1 VRQVTITSLKA
12 TGSHNTGQHPTAKK
26 GKHRGKKKKRNTG
39 GGTWEKE
46 QNILDKREKT
56 NEDQVN
62 LKRIPTYKD
71 SVKNNLENS
80 NTEIPEVKIPP

>member
-1 VRQVTITSLKA
+1 VRQVTVTSLKA
-12 TGSHNTGQHPTAKK
+12 TGSHITGQHPTAKK
-26 GKHRGKKKKRNTG
+26 KKHRGKKEKRNTG
-39 GGTWEKE
+39 EGTWEKG

-71 SVKNNLENS
+71 SVNKKFENS

>member
-1 VRQVTITSLKA
+1 VPSFCHKSQSNWKPQYWLAPYSKE
-12 TGSHNTGQHPTAKK
+12 
-26 GKHRGKKKKRNTG
+26 GKTQREKKRNTG

-56 NEDQVN
+56 NADQVN

-80 NTEIPEVKIPP
+80 NAENPEVKIPP

>member
-1 VRQVTITSLKA
+1 M
-12 TGSHNTGQHPTAKK
+12 G
-26 GKHRGKKKKRNTG
+26 
-39 GGTWEKE
+39 EE

>member
-1 VRQVTITSLKA
+1 MRQVTVTSLKA

-26 GKHRGKKKKRNTG
+26 GKHIGKKKKRNTG

-56 NEDQVN
+56 NEDRVN